1 MSMLFLA
8 GAIILICLAHLIRVL
23 RWELFIDIYER
34 PDRPRLIRGLSIGYL
49 LNYVVPFKLGDACR
63 AWYSGRKMKNGVSLG
78 LSTVIVDRYLDVVC
92 VGLIFAVLSVTDG
105 REAIWQKTAFFYL
118 AIAALALLLLLGVY
132 LFKGFVKRVIKAI
145 AGIFN
150 EKIEAVILQFAWALT
165 WNFKDIFQKIR
176 KLKLIGSTIL
186 MWLGYL
192 VSYSLFAA
200 FLSSHGTEITWK
212 DMFILLFTQN
222 GIKEST
228 GMITFFSDDVFSAN
242 SLFMVCY
249 LLLPLL
255 LLLCLSFFVKK
266 RAADQVEEEGYLNLL
281 PHLDPKERLRFLE
294 VYFSDSNRDYIAN
307 YLKINQNISIIR
319 DYSSGSN
326 ATTMLCMDGTST
338 FFRKYAFGEDGEK
351 LNEQIQWI
359 EENRE
364 RLALPNILRKEKTER
379 YCYYDM
385 PYVSNAVGLFEYAHS
400 MPVEKSWKMI
410 QNVLETLESSI
421 YQINQRPADEETI
434 RRYVRSKVLKNLEK
448 ITNAKR
454 LKGLQQYDHLIING
468 VAYRN
473 LKFYEK
479 YLTEEYL
486 LKVFRQDSYAVIH
499 GDLTI
504 ENIICTRDE
513 LGQDDFYIIDPN
525 TGNVHNSPN
534 LDYAK
539 LLQSIHGGYEFLMTT
554 KEVKLSE
561 NHIDFLF
568 TRSSAYLE
576 LHERLR
582 QYFAEK
588 FGEERTRSIYFHEM
602 IHWLRLMPY
611 KIEKDGKRAL
621 LFYAGMLMVMHD
633 VFEGYVKKADDEKGK
648 R

>member
-1 MSMLFLA
+1 
-8 GAIILICLAHLIRVL
+8 
-23 RWELFIDIYER
+23 
-34 PDRPRLIRGLSIGYL
+34 
-49 LNYVVPFKLGDACR
+49 
-63 AWYSGRKMKNGVSLG
+63 
-78 LSTVIVDRYLDVVC
+78 
-92 VGLIFAVLSVTDG
+92 
-105 REAIWQKTAFFYL
+105 
-118 AIAALALLLLLGVY
+118 
-132 LFKGFVKRVIKAI
+132 
-145 AGIFN
+145 
-150 EKIEAVILQFAWALT
+150 
-165 WNFKDIFQKIR
+165 
-176 KLKLIGSTIL
+176 
-186 MWLGYL
+186 
-192 VSYSLFAA
+192 
-200 FLSSHGTEITWK
+200 
-212 DMFILLFTQN
+212 
-222 GIKEST
+222 
-228 GMITFFSDDVFSAN
+228 MITFFSDGVFSAN
-242 SLFMVCY
+242 SLYMVCY
-249 LLLPLL
+249 LLLPLVL
-255 LLLCLSFFVKK
+255 LLLLSFLVKK
-266 RAADQVEEEGYLNLL
+266 RAAEQVEEEEYLNLL

-326 ATTMLCMDGTST
+326 ATTMLCMDGTNT

-364 RLALPNILRKEKTER
+364 KLALPNILRKEKTEQ

-410 QNVLETLESSI
+410 QNVLEALEGSI
-421 YQINQRPADEETI
+421 YQMNQRPADEQTI
-434 RRYVRSKVLKNLEK
+434 RKYVRSKVVKNLDK

-454 LKGLQQYDHLIING
+454 LKGLQQYDQLIING

-473 LKFYEK
+473 LKYYEK
-479 YLTEEYL
+479 YLTEEFL
-486 LKVFRQDSYAVIH
+486 VKVFRQDSYAVIH

-513 LGQDDFYIIDPN
+513 LGQDDFYVIDPN

-554 KEVKLSE
+554 KEVKVSD

-582 QYFAEK
+582 EYFLTR

-633 VFEGYVKKADDEKGK
+633 VCERYAGHDGKGK